1 MIPSFARALVSLIV
15 APTIALSAIVAP
27 EHVHE
32 ADADHDR
39 STVHRHVR
47 AHTAGLHD
55 HDDVQLA
62 DDDGQVVW
70 LDSVMLHRPA
80 YQFAAPTAPLEERS
94 ELALTVTV
102 WVAAPDYNAAPPH
115 GPPRACLSL
124 RAPPSLSRLI

>member
-1 MIPSFARALVSLIV
+1 M
-15 APTIALSAIVAP
+15 APTIALSAIAAP

-32 ADADHDR
+32 ADADHHH
-39 STVHRHVR
+39 STVHRHVQLY
-47 AHTAGLHD
+47 AVGSHD
-55 HDDVQLA
+55 HDDGQLA

-70 LDSVMLHRPA
+70 LDGVMLHRPA
-80 YQFAAPTAPLEERS
+80 YQFAAPAAPPAERS

-124 RAPPSLSRLI
+124 RAPPSCLS